1 MITDTLKNEKMTF
14 RQIAKTEP
22 GWLYDLRHQ
31 AWQFYQD
38 APLPPRI
45 VHLWK
50 YTKPE
55 WFLPQNIE
63 EQMKVLPIISE
74 IKASEIA
81 PLKPEFA
88 GFGCNRGDIVS
99 YTQLAVD
106 LKDSGIIFTDM
117 PAAVRDHGD
126 LVQKYLGKLIG
137 YDFGKF
143 EALNMALCNSGLF
156 LYLPPNTELERPI
169 YMHRQPNARYNMPR
183 LIIIAGENS
192 KATIIDEYAGRG
204 NGFYANSAVEIFA
217 EASSRLRYV
226 NPQNLS
232 STTRSYLTQRARV
245 ENDAELYTIF
255 ASLGSDVSKNNLGTV
270 LAGRGAN
277 SRILGILFG
286 DGKQHFD
293 HHTMHHHTAGNSY
306 SNIDF
311 KVVLKDKALSAY
323 TGLIRI
329 DENTLNCEAYQENR
343 NLLLGKDT
351 RAETIPE
358 LEILNDQVSCSHG
371 ATVGPIDPDM
381 VFYLKSRGISTD
393 EAVRIIVGGFVE
405 PLLNLIPEDLRQMMR
420 NMVNFKLNNG
430 HAN

>member
-1 MITDTLKNEKMTF
+1 MITDTITKEKIAF
-14 RQIAKTEP
+14 RKIDKSEP
-22 GWLYDLRHQ
+22 EWIYNLRHQ
-31 AWQFYQD
+31 AWEFYQD
-38 APLPPRI
+38 SPMPSRI

-50 YTKPE
+50 YTRPE
-55 WFLPQNIE
+55 WFLPQNLE
-63 EQMKVLPIISE
+63 EQMKALPIISE

-88 GFGCNRGDIVS
+88 GFGCNRGDLVS
-99 YTQLAVD
+99 YAQLADD

-117 PAAVRDHGD
+117 PAAVRDNGD
-126 LVQKYLGKLIG
+126 LIQQYLGKLIG
-137 YDFGKF
+137 HDFGKF
-143 EALNMALCNSGLF
+143 EALNMALWNSGLF

-183 LIIIAGENS
+183 LIIIAGKNS

-204 NGFYANSAVEIFA
+204 NGIYANSAVEIFA

-232 STTRSYLTQRARV
+232 NSGRSYLTHRARIDK
-245 ENDAELYTIF
+245 DAEVYTIF
-255 ASLGSDVSKNNLGTV
+255 ASLGSNLSKSNLGAV
-270 LAGRGAN
+270 LSGRGAN
-277 SRILGILFG
+277 SRILGVLFG
-286 DGKQHFD
+286 DAKQHFD
-293 HHTMHHHTAGNSY
+293 HHTMHHHKADDSY

-323 TGLIRI
+323 TGLIKI
-329 DENTLNCEAYQENR
+329 DENTFNCEAYQENR
-343 NLLLGKDT
+343 NLLLSKET

-371 ATVGPIDPDM
+371 ATVGPIDPEM
-381 VFYLKSRGISTD
+381 VFYLKSRGVSTE
-393 EAVRIIVGGFVE
+393 EAIRIIVGGFVE

-420 NMVNFKLNNG
+420 NLVNFKLRNG
-430 HAN
+430 HMN

>member
-1 MITDTLKNEKMTF
+1 MITDTLKNEKMAF
-14 RQIAKTEP
+14 RQIAKAEP
-22 GWLYDLRHQ
+22 GWLYDLRQQ
-31 AWQFYQD
+31 AWEFYQD
-38 APLPPRI
+38 APLQPRI

-63 EQMKVLPIISE
+63 EQIKTLPIISE

-99 YTQLAVD
+99 YTRLADD
-106 LKDSGIIFTDM
+106 LMNSGIIFTDM
-117 PAAVRDHGD
+117 PTAVRDHGD

-143 EALNMALCNSGLF
+143 EALNMALWNSGLF
-156 LYLPPNTELERPI
+156 LYIPPNTELERPI

-204 NGFYANSAVEIFA
+204 NGYYANSAVEIFV
-217 EASSRLRYV
+217 EASSRVRYV

-232 STTRSYLTQRARV
+232 STARSYLTQRAQV
-245 ENDAELYTIF
+245 DNNAELYTIF

-277 SRILGILFG
+277 SRILGVLFG

-293 HHTMHHHTAGNSY
+293 HHTMHHHTAGDSY

-371 ATVGPIDPDM
+371 ATVGPIDPEM
-381 VFYLKSRGISTD
+381 VFYLKSRGVSTD

-420 NMVNFKLNNG
+420 NMVNFKLSNA